1 MTEKL
6 PFTQQSVR
14 RAIGAARKAGLFVLA
29 IRADGTVIV
38 GEQPFDGSKLLPTAA
53 QTVDE
58 AERAFWDNVKA

>member
-14 RAIGAARKAGLFVLA
+14 RAIEAARKAGLFVLA

-38 GEQPFDGSKLLPTAA
+38 GEQPFDASKLLPTAA

>member
-6 PFTQQSVR
+6 PFTQLSIR
-14 RAIGAARKAGLFVLA
+14 RAIEAARKAGLHVLA

-38 GEQPFDGSKLLPTAA
+38 GDHPVDGSKLVPTAA

-58 AERAFWDNVKA
+58 AERAYWENVKP

>member
-1 MTEKL
+1 MTRKL

-14 RAIGAARKAGLFVLA
+14 RAIEAARKAGLHVLA

-38 GEQPFDGSKLLPTAA
+38 GQHPVDASKLTPAAA

-58 AERAFWDNVKA
+58 AERAYWENVK